1 MGLRTKCSL
10 PIRDQ
15 QMIRSRSWLEF
26 DKVRVIRREYITSGN
41 FKNWAIPQAKHEW
54 VLIVDADERLTP
66 ALCNEIILEL
76 SRGPSED
83 GYWIYRDNHFMGK
96 RLRFGDARSDRVLRL
111 FHRDRGRY
119 EGPSD
124 HGEVRISTG
133 RVGVL
138 KNKMQHFSVWNY
150 DQLFE
155 KMHRYTTLQAQQWS
169 ENGRDTSYFK
179 LLVRPMFRFVRELI
193 LQGGILNGKAGIQT
207 AWIAAFYS
215 FNKQAR
221 LWTLNHGEQQPDA
234 GVKNVSGQWPSAS
247 TSTKIELPRVDRW
260 SPPIPNG
267 GDRRATNGGDRRATL
282 IACQSHKFRA
292 LPKRGHSTE
301 KVAQCIPDGFSSLV
315 HRRQRL
321 RNKPLCFAQR
331 LCR

>member
-1 MGLRTKCSL
+1 MKQPLTVIVPCKDERMN
-10 PIRDQ
+10 IRACIESFHGIADEVLIADSGSQ
-15 QMIRSRSWLEF
+15 DDTIEIALEF

-54 VLIVDADERLTP
+54 VLIVDADERITP
-66 ALCNEIILEL
+66 QLAEEIVLEL
-76 SRGPSED
+76 GRGPTED
-83 GYWIYRDNHFMGK
+83 GFWIYRDNHFMGK

-138 KNKMQHFSVWNY
+138 KNKLQHFSVWSY

-169 ENGRDTSYFK
+169 DNGRDTSYFK
-179 LLVRPMFRFVRELI
+179 LLVRPMFRFFREFI
-193 LQGGILNGKAGIQT
+193 LQGGILDGKAGIQT

-234 GVKNVSGQWPSAS
+234 ENQREQSIADDF
-247 TSTKIELPRVDRW
+247 DRYH
-260 SPPIPNG
+260 
-267 GDRRATNGGDRRATL
+267 DRAA
-282 IACQSHKFRA
+282 
-292 LPKRGHSTE
+292 
-301 KVAQCIPDGFSSLV
+301 
-315 HRRQRL
+315 
-321 RNKPLCFAQR
+321 
-331 LCR
+331 